1 MIRVLIV
8 DDHAI
13 VRSGLGQLLSTH
25 DDIEVVG
32 TATDGLEAAAQAKE
46 LGPDVILMDLHMPEV
61 DGTEATR
68 LITAA
73 GDSRIVILTTF
84 SDREKILAA
93 LDAGAIGYLLKD
105 AEPEQ
110 IVNGVR
116 AAAREESPLDPR
128 AARAVLTARSAP
140 AAHGL
145 TDRERD
151 VLILLVS
158 GLSNKQIARRLG
170 IAEKTVKAHLSNIIF
185 RSIGVADRTQAALWA
200 ERNGL
205 SQA

>member
-32 TATDGLEAAAQAKE
+32 TATNGREAAAQAKE

-73 GDSRIVILTTF
+73 GGSRIVILTTF

-110 IVNGVR
+110 IVSGVR

-128 AARAVLTARSAP
+128 AARAVLTARNAP

-170 IAEKTVKAHLSNIIF
+170 IAEKTVKAHLSNIF

>member
-1 MIRVLIV
+1 MIRVLIA

-13 VRSGLGQLLSTH
+13 VRSGLGELLSTH
-25 DDIEVVG
+25 DDIKVVG
-32 TATDGLEAAAQAKE
+32 TASDGREAAARAKE
-46 LGPDVILMDLHMPEV
+46 LRPDVILMDLHMPEV

-68 LITAA
+68 MISAA

-110 IVNGVR
+110 IVAGVR

-128 AARAVLTARSAP
+128 AASALLKARVAP
-140 AAHGL
+140 VEHGL
-145 TDRERD
+145 TERERD
-151 VLILLVS
+151 VLVLLVS

-170 IAEKTVKAHLSNIIF
+170 IAEKTVKAHLSNIF

-200 ERNGL
+200 ERHGL
-205 SQA
+205 GHP

>member
-32 TATDGLEAAAQAKE
+32 IATDGREAAAQVRE

>member
-32 TATDGLEAAAQAKE
+32 TATDGREAAAQAKE

-170 IAEKTVKAHLSNIIF
+170 IAEKTVKAHLSNIF
-185 RSIGVADRTQAALWA
+185 RSIGVADRTQAAL
-200 ERNGL
+200 
-205 SQA
+205 

>member
-32 TATDGLEAAAQAKE
+32 TATDGREAAAQAKE

-170 IAEKTVKAHLSNIIF
+170 IAEKTVKAHLSNIF